1 MSGSTAEPESPM
13 EVTTK
18 QPLAAPSTSASGPRR
33 VITGVSRNRSGPQ
46 RSVNRNRSGPMR
58 GVNRNS
64 SGPMRGV
71 NRNKSGPLARAV
83 ARTHSKSKKPD
94 IGLGTGSF
102 HRSQPNRATSTGSLR
117 KATKRSILRES
128 SDEFSV
134 ASTNTMDSI
143 MVAKKRI
150 TGIPSVAEFREK
162 QNGDESIA
170 SEIDDISLH
179 TVDSINVHAN
189 KWNQGGDDGDSLFSE
204 SFVST
209 TTYCLSDY
217 EQEDPGAPQE
227 YDKMNVEIQNLNI
240 SDKIEN
246 LEDMDF
252 AEDFE
257 EEESLKE

>member
-13 EVTTK
+13 EVATSK
-18 QPLAAPSTSASGPRR
+18 QPLAAPAPSASGPRR
-33 VITGVSRNRSGPQ
+33 VTVNRNRSGPV

-94 IGLGTGSF
+94 IGLGSGSF
-102 HRSQPNRATSTGSLR
+102 HRSKPNRATSTGSLR
-117 KATKRSILRES
+117 KGIKSSILRES

-162 QNGDESIA
+162 QNGDESIS

-227 YDKMNVEIQNLNI
+227 HDKMSVEIQNLNI
-240 SDKIEN
+240 SN
-246 LEDMDF
+246 LEDMDL
-252 AEDFE
+252 EDDYE
-257 EEESLKE
+257 EEESLKG